1 VLSDVTGSRP
11 GAAEIRPAW
20 QEAAEEIADGVY
32 LSQGLS
38 NSYLVVTSEGRVVVN
53 TGMGF
58 EAGHH
63 RRLYDAVDTGPVRA
77 VLLTQGHVDHVG
89 GVDHFRDP
97 DADPPTLVVAQ
108 ANNPAGQADDARI
121 HRFRVKRSMPYWA
134 NAIHQADEF
143 IRRQPADAPVPAQST
158 PTPDVLFDERHEFT
172 LGSTTFV
179 CISTPGGET
188 LDSMVIWLPDRGIAF
203 VGNVFSALFG
213 HFPNL
218 VTLRADRLRFA
229 LPFVDAVQTVI
240 DLEPEILCTG
250 HFEPIRGRDTI
261 RAELERVRDAVLYV
275 HDETVA
281 GMNAGDD
288 VTTLMRDIELPAHL
302 EVGEGYGKVSWG
314 VRSIW
319 EAYAGWFHA
328 RATTE
333 LYPLTPTAVAP
344 DLVALAGGPDAVVDA
359 ALVRLHR
366 DEAIEAVALLE
377 AALAADP
384 DHRPALEAFVAAHE
398 ALLAQHAVEHIDD
411 FENFW
416 LTGWLHFQITTATER
431 LRQLP

>member
-1 VLSDVTGSRP
+1 MLSDVTRSRP
-11 GAAEIRPAW
+11 GATEIRPAW
-20 QEAAEEIADGVY
+20 QDAAEEVADGVY

-38 NSYLVVTSEGRVVVN
+38 NSYLVVTSAGRVVIN

-63 RRLYDAVDTGPVRA
+63 RRLYDAVDTSRVHA

-89 GVDHFRDP
+89 GVDHFREL
-97 DADPPTLVVAQ
+97 AGEPTLVIAQ
-108 ANNPAGQADDARI
+108 ANNPSCQADDARI

-134 NAIHQADEF
+134 HAIRQADEF
-143 IRRQPADAPVPAQST
+143 IRRQPADSPVPAQST
-158 PTPDVLFDERHEFT
+158 PTPDVLFDERYEFS
-172 LGSTTFV
+172 LGETTFE

-188 LDSMVIWLPDRGIAF
+188 LDSMVIWIPDRAIAF

-250 HFEPIRGRDTI
+250 HFAPIRGRDTI
-261 RAELERVRDAVLYV
+261 RAELERVRDAVQYV

-281 GMNAGDD
+281 GMNAGTD
-288 VTTLMRDIELPAHL
+288 VATLMREIRLPEHL

-319 EAYAGWFHA
+319 EAYTGWFHA

-333 LYPLTPTAVAP
+333 LYPLAPTAAAP

-359 ALVRLHR
+359 ALARLDR
-366 DEAIEAVALLE
+366 DDAIEAVALLE
-377 AALAADP
+377 AALTADP
-384 DHRPALEAFVAAHE
+384 DHRAALEAFVAAHE
-398 ALLAQHAVEHIDD
+398 VLLAQHAAEHADD

-416 LTGWLHFQITTATER
+416 LTGWLRFQIAQAGER
-431 LRQLP
+431 LHRS

>member
-1 VLSDVTGSRP
+1 MTGSRP

-20 QEAAEEIADGVY
+20 QDAAEEVAPGVY
-32 LSQGLS
+32 LSEGLS
-38 NSYLVVTSEGRVVVN
+38 NSYLVVTSAGRVVIN

-63 RRLYDAVDTGPVRA
+63 RRLYDAVDAGPVRY

-89 GVDHFRDP
+89 GVDHFRD
-97 DADPPTLVVAQ
+97 DGTVVVAQ
-108 ANNPAGQADDARI
+108 ANNAQCQADDARI

-134 NAIHQADEF
+134 NAIRQADEF
-143 IRRQPADAPVPAQST
+143 IRRQPPDAPVPAQST
-158 PTPDVLFDERHEFT
+158 PTPDVVFDDRYDFE
-172 LGSTTFV
+172 LGGTTFQ
-179 CISTPGGET
+179 CFSTPGGET
-188 LDSMVIWLPDRGIAF
+188 LDSMVIRLPDRGVAF
-203 VGNVFSALFG
+203 VGNVLSALFG

-229 LPFVDAVQTVI
+229 LPFVDAVQTVM
-240 DLEPEILCTG
+240 DLEPELLCTG
-250 HFEPIRGRDTI
+250 HFAPIRGRDTI
-261 RAELERVRDAVLYV
+261 RAELTRVRDAVQYV

-281 GMNAGDD
+281 GMNAGLD
-288 VTTLMRDIELPAHL
+288 VSTLMRDIRLPDHL

-333 LYPLTPTAVAP
+333 LYPVAPTVVAP
-344 DLVALAGGPDAVVDA
+344 DLVALAGGAEAVVGA
-359 ALVRLHR
+359 ALVRLDR
-366 DEAIEAVALLE
+366 GEAIEAVALLE

-384 DHRPALEAFVAAHE
+384 DHIGALHAFVAAHE
-398 ALLAQHAVEHIDD
+398 VLLAQHEAQHIDD

-416 LTGWLHFQITTATER
+416 LTGWLRYQIAVTTER
-431 LRQLP
+431 LERLT

>member
-1 VLSDVTGSRP
+1 VLSDVTRSRP

-20 QEAAEEIADGVY
+20 QDAADEVADGVY

-38 NSYLVVTSEGRVVVN
+38 NSYLVVTTDGRVVIN

-63 RRLYDAVDTGPVRA
+63 RRLYDAVDTGRVRA

-89 GVDHFRDP
+89 GVDHFREP
-97 DADPPTLVVAQ
+97 DGPPTLVIAQ
-108 ANNPAGQADDARI
+108 ANNPACQADDARI

-134 NAIHQADEF
+134 NAIRQADEF

-158 PTPDVLFDERHEFT
+158 PTPDVLFEDRYELS
-172 LGSTTFV
+172 LGGTTFA

-188 LDSMVIWLPDRGIAF
+188 LDSMVVWLPDRRIAF

-240 DLEPEILCTG
+240 DLEPDVLCTG
-250 HFEPIRGRDTI
+250 HFGPIRGRGVI
-261 RAELERVRDAVLYV
+261 RAELERVRDAVQYV

-281 GMNAGDD
+281 GMNAGAD
-288 VTTLMRDIELPAHL
+288 VATLMRDIRLPEHL

-319 EAYAGWFHA
+319 EAYTGWFHA

-333 LYPLTPTAVAP
+333 LYPVTPTAVAP
-344 DLVALAGGPDAVVDA
+344 DRVALAGGPDAVVAA
-359 ALVRLHR
+359 ALARLDR
-366 DEAIEAVALLE
+366 GEAIEAVALLE

-384 DHRPALEAFVAAHE
+384 DHRDALEAFVAAHE
-398 ALLAQHAVEHIDD
+398 ALLVRHTAEHAKD

-416 LTGWLHFQITTATER
+416 LAGWLRFQITTATER
-431 LRQLP
+431 RQRLA

>member
-1 VLSDVTGSRP
+1 VTGDRP
-11 GAAEIRPAW
+11 GAGEIRPAW
-20 QEAAEEIADGVY
+20 QDTAEEITDGVF

-38 NSYLVVTSEGRVVVN
+38 NSYLVVTSEGRVVIN

-63 RRLYDAVDTGPVRA
+63 RRLYDAVDAGRVHA

-89 GVDHFRDP
+89 GVDHFCDP
-97 DADPPTLVVAQ
+97 DAVPPTVVVAQ
-108 ANNPAGQADDARI
+108 ANNPACQADDARI
-121 HRFRVKRSMPYWA
+121 HRFRVNRSMPYWA
-134 NAIHQADEF
+134 NAIRQADEF
-143 IRRQPADAPVPAQST
+143 IRRQPADAPVPAQSA
-158 PTPDVLFDERHEFT
+158 PTPDVLFDERHEFM
-172 LGSTTFV
+172 LGDTTFV

-188 LDSMVIWLPDRGIAF
+188 LDSMVVWLPERGIAF

-229 LPFVDAVQTVI
+229 LPFVDAVQMVI

-250 HFEPIRGRDTI
+250 HFGPILGRDTI
-261 RAELERVRDAVLYV
+261 RTELERVRDAVQYV

-281 GMNAGDD
+281 GMNAGVD
-288 VTTLMRDIELPAHL
+288 VTTLMQNIRLPEHL

-333 LYPLTPTAVAP
+333 LYPLTSTAIAG
-344 DLVALAGGPDAVVDA
+344 DLVALAGGPGAVVDA
-359 ALVRLHR
+359 ALVRLDR
-366 DEAIEAVALLE
+366 GDAIGAVALLE
-377 AALAADP
+377 AALAAEP
-384 DHRPALEAFVAAHE
+384 DDRPALEAFVAAHE
-398 ALLAQHAVEHIDD
+398 ALLREHAAEHADD

-416 LTGWLHFQITTATER
+416 LTGWLCFQITTATER
-431 LRQLP
+431 LKQLP